1 MTGLTITII
10 THNEERNIGNC
21 LEASRGLSD
30 EILVVDSFSTDKT
43 VEICE
48 SYGCHVIS
56 RAFKGFADQKQFAAN
71 EAKNDWILSLDAD
84 EVITEGLKNEIY
96 SLFQQEKIPLS
107 GYEIRFLLFYMG
119 RIMHHSGV
127 GFVHKIRL
135 FNRNCGTF
143 ECSLVHEK
151 IILNGPVGRLTGAI
165 IHYSFHDLY
174 HHVGKLNTYTS
185 LAAEQYKQ
193 AGKSYPKI
201 WIAFKFPVTFLI
213 YYFIKKGI
221 LDGYAGFMWSFFAA
235 FYTTIKIA
243 KTIEIN

>member
-1 MTGLTITII
+1 MTGLTVTII
-10 THNEERNIGNC
+10 TYNEERNIGNC
-21 LEASRGLSD
+21 LEAIRGLAD

-48 SYGCHVIS
+48 SYGCRVIS
-56 RAFKGFADQKQFAAN
+56 RAFKGFADQKQFATN

-84 EVITEGLKNEIY
+84 EVVTKGLKNEICF
-96 SLFQQEKIPLS
+96 LIQQEKIPLC
-107 GYEIRFLLFYMG
+107 GYEIRFLFSYMG

-135 FNRNCGTF
+135 FNRNCGRF
-143 ECSLVHEK
+143 EYSHVHEK
-151 IILNGPVGRLTGAI
+151 IILNGPVGRLKGAI

-174 HHVGKLNTYTS
+174 HHVGKINTYTS
-185 LAAEQYKQ
+185 LAAQQYKLE
-193 AGKSYPKI
+193 GKSYPKI
-201 WIAFKFPVTFLI
+201 WVALKFPVTFLI
-213 YYFIKKGI
+213 YYFIKRGI
-221 LDGYAGFMWSFFAA
+221 LDGYPGFMWSFFAA

>member
-1 MTGLTITII
+1 
-10 THNEERNIGNC
+10 
-21 LEASRGLSD
+21 
-30 EILVVDSFSTDKT
+30 
-43 VEICE
+43 
-48 SYGCHVIS
+48 
-56 RAFKGFADQKQFAAN
+56 
-71 EAKNDWILSLDAD
+71 
-84 EVITEGLKNEIY
+84 
-96 SLFQQEKIPLS
+96 
-107 GYEIRFLLFYMG
+107 
-119 RIMHHSGV
+119 
-127 GFVHKIRL
+127 
-135 FNRNCGTF
+135 
-143 ECSLVHEK
+143 VHEK
-151 IILNGPVGRLTGAI
+151 IILNGPVGRLKGAI